1 MRRSIKIKW
10 GKLQVGIL
18 IMLAIAAL
26 MWASITGGGTSIFE
40 SKGKF
45 VCYFKNVNGLVNG
58 SPVWMSGLEVG
69 NVKSLGFDMSDS
81 LKQIRVVCRITK
93 GVWPYLTKD
102 ARVQLGT
109 IGFLGDKYI
118 ELLPGVLGGPP
129 IEEGGIVPTLDVG
142 SAPALFKAGEEAFQ
156 EAGSVVSNLDTLLS
170 RMNQGE
176 GTLGLLATDEEL
188 YTDLTSL
195 LKNLTVLSGDLQQNQ
210 ERLTTSIERMSS
222 SISDLTE
229 QVNENKGTVGK
240 LVNDPALYDNLTATS
255 ARLDSIMTKIDVA
268 EGSMGLLVNDT
279 ALYVELT
286 NLLARANNLIA
297 DIEENPGRYLK
308 FSVF

>member
-18 IMLAIAAL
+18 IMLAVAAL

-40 SKGKF
+40 SKAKF

-81 LKQIRVVCRITK
+81 LKQIRVVCKIK
-93 GVWPYLTKD
+93 SSVWPYMTKD

-109 IGFLGDKYI
+109 IGFLGDKYV

-129 IEEGGIVPTLDVG
+129 IEEGGVVATLDVG

-176 GTLGLLATDEEL
+176 GTLGLLATDEDL
-188 YTDLTSL
+188 YTHLTAL
-195 LKNLTVLSGDLQQNQ
+195 LKNLTALSGDLQNNQ
-210 ERLTTSIERMSS
+210 ERLTSSIERMSN

-255 ARLDSIMTKIDVA
+255 ARLDSIMTKIDAA

>member
-1 MRRSIKIKW
+1 MRRSIKVKW
-10 GKLQVGIL
+10 GKLQVGVL
-18 IMLAIAAL
+18 IMLAIATL

-40 SKGKF
+40 SKVTF
-45 VCYFKNVNGLVNG
+45 ICYFKNVNGLVNG

-69 NVKSLGFDMSDS
+69 NVKSLNFDMSDS
-81 LKQIRVVCRITK
+81 LRQIRVECKIVEA
-93 GVWPYLTKD
+93 VWPYVTKD

-109 IGFLGDKYI
+109 IGFLGDKYV
-118 ELLPGVLGGPP
+118 ELIPGVLGGEP
-129 IEEGGIVPTLDVG
+129 IEEGGVVPTEDVG
-142 SAPALFKAGEEAFQ
+142 SAPALFKAGEEAFE

-176 GTLGLLATDEEL
+176 GTLGMLATDKEL
-188 YTDLTSL
+188 YTHLTKL

-210 ERLTTSIERMSS
+210 ERLTSSIERMST

-229 QVNENKGTVGK
+229 QVNQNSGTVGK

-255 ARLDSIMTKIDVA
+255 ARLDSIMTKIDAA

-279 ALYVELT
+279 ALYVEMT
-286 NLLARANNLIA
+286 NLLTRASNLIA
-297 DIEENPGRYLK
+297 DIERNPHRYLK

>member
-1 MRRSIKIKW
+1 MKRSIKVKW

-18 IMLAIAAL
+18 IMLAIAVL

-40 SKGKF
+40 PKATF

-69 NVKSLGFDMSDS
+69 NVKSLEFDMRDS
-81 LKQIRVVCRITK
+81 LRQVRVACKITES
-93 GVWPYLTKD
+93 VWPYVTKD

-109 IGFLGDKYI
+109 IGFLGDKYV
-118 ELLPGVLGGPP
+118 ELLPGVPGGDP
-129 IEEGGIVPTLDVG
+129 IEEGGVVPTRDVG

-176 GTLGLLATDEEL
+176 GTLGLLATDQEL
-188 YTDLTSL
+188 YTQLTKL
-195 LKNLTVLSGDLQQNQ
+195 LKNLTVLSGDLQHNQ
-210 ERLTTSIERMSS
+210 ERLTSSIERMST
-222 SISDLTE
+222 SIADLSD
-229 QVNENKGTVGK
+229 QVNENSGTVGR
-240 LVNDPALYDNLTATS
+240 LFNDPALYDNLAATS
-255 ARLDSIMTKIDVA
+255 ARLDSIMTKIDAA

-279 ALYVELT
+279 ALYVEMT

-297 DIEENPGRYLK
+297 DIERNPGRYLK

>member
-1 MRRSIKIKW
+1 MQRSIKIRW

-18 IMLAIAAL
+18 IMLAVAAL

-40 SKGKF
+40 SKATF

-69 NVKSLGFDMSDS
+69 NVKSLNFDMSDS
-81 LKQIRVVCRITK
+81 LRQIRVECKVK
-93 GVWPYLTKD
+93 SSVWPFITKD

-109 IGFLGDKYI
+109 IGFLGDKYV
-118 ELLPGVLGGPP
+118 ELRPGVLGGPP
-129 IEEGGIVPTLDVG
+129 IEEKGVVPTLDVG

-156 EAGSVVSNLDTLLS
+156 EAGSVVSNLDTLLT

-176 GTLGLLATDEEL
+176 GTLGLLATDEGL
-188 YTDLTSL
+188 YKHLSAL
-195 LKNLTVLSGDLQQNQ
+195 LQNLTALSGDLQQNQ
-210 ERLTTSIERMSS
+210 ERLTSSIERMSN

-229 QVNENKGTVGK
+229 KVNENSGTVGK
-240 LVNDPALYDNLTATS
+240 LVNDPALYDNLAASS

-279 ALYVELT
+279 ALYVEMT